1 VVCIEL
7 LATFWPQMSA
17 KSLIEDHFKI
27 AEAIAAKDKRQAPE
41 TESKVV
47 KKAKIRGVEC

>member
-1 VVCIEL
+1 MVCIGL
-7 LATFWPQMSA
+7 LTAFWPQMSA

-27 AEAIAAKDKRQAPE
+27 AEAIAAEDKRQAPE
-41 TESKVV
+41 TESKIV